1 MTADARRLAPPARPA
16 AKTGPPMRL
25 RAGTFL
31 AVLAV
36 AGIVILAATQEVAPP
51 VSARQAAVQI
61 WLATRAAGFT
71 TLVMLSIQISLGLI
85 LSHPTNKSTWKLS
98 KLLFPWHEN
107 AWVFVLAFLGA
118 HIVTTVLD
126 EWADVGLLGALIPG
140 ASAYRTP
147 AMALGTL
154 ALWALLFTGLTAR
167 YTKLLPAGLWLRIH
181 QISHV
186 IFPIAWLHGV
196 LAGTDSVA
204 MVGLYGASGLF
215 VVAAVSYRYWVAR
228 QARPTFSTTL

>member
-1 MTADARRLAPPARPA
+1 
-16 AKTGPPMRL
+16 MRL
-25 RAGTFL
+25 RAGTFV

-36 AGIVILAATQEVAPP
+36 AGIMIVAATQEVAPP
-51 VSARQAAVQI
+51 VSARQAEVQI

-71 TLVMLSIQISLGLI
+71 TLVLLSIQISLGLI

-118 HIVTTVLD
+118 HIVTTVVD
-126 EWADVGLLGALIPG
+126 DYANVGLLGALIPG
-140 ASAYRTP
+140 ASQYRTP
-147 AMALGTL
+147 AVALGTL
-154 ALWALLFTGLTAR
+154 ALWALLITGLTAR

-181 QISHV
+181 RLSHV

>member
-1 MTADARRLAPPARPA
+1 MTVDARRLAPPARPA
-16 AKTGPPMRL
+16 ARTGPPMRL
-25 RAGTFL
+25 RAGTFV

-71 TLVMLSIQISLGLI
+71 TLIMLSIQISLGLI
-85 LSHPTNKSTWKLS
+85 LSHPTHKSTWKLS

-147 AMALGTL
+147 AVALGTL
-154 ALWALLFTGLTAR
+154 ALWALLITGLTAR
-167 YTKLLPAGLWLRIH
+167 YTKLLPAGLWLRLH
-181 QISHV
+181 RISHV

>member
-1 MTADARRLAPPARPA
+1 
-16 AKTGPPMRL
+16 MRL

-118 HIVTTVLD
+118 HIITTVLD

-140 ASAYRTP
+140 ASPYRTP
-147 AMALGTL
+147 AVALGTL

-181 QISHV
+181 RISHV